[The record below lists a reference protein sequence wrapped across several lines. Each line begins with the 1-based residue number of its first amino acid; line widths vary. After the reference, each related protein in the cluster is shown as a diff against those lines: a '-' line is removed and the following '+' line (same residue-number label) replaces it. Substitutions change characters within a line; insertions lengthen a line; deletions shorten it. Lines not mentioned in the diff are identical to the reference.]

1 MKTKQRKADYMKKI
15 RFFEK
20 PAGARTVYIMA
31 GVSFCLAAI
40 AVAVVY
46 SGTMNAVEKNLTQV
60 KTTYQVDR
68 KQQNED
74 DPRVTQITEKKE
86 PSATQKITSEA
97 TTEEASE
104 ATEAAASTEPS
115 TAEKQSFIL
124 PCEGEIIR
132 EYSPEIPIYCETMQ
146 DWRTHSGVDFLVK
159 EDEDVLSVGKGRVS
173 KVMASSVYGYIV
185 EVDYGQFT
193 ARYCG
198 MKQGS
203 CVGIN
208 QLLNKGDS
216 VGKVG
221 EIPCETMAEKHLH
234 FEIIKNGDYADPIKA
249 LGL

>member
-1 MKTKQRKADYMKKI
+1 MKTKQRKADYMKKF

-40 AVAVVY
+40 AVAIVY
-46 SGTMNAVEKNLTQV
+46 SGTMNAVEKNLSQV

-68 KQQNED
+68 KQQGEE
-74 DPRVTQITEKKE
+74 DPRATVTTEKNKPSTTVITTQVTEKLTAEVTQ
-86 PSATQKITSEA
+86 
-97 TTEEASE
+97 
-104 ATEAAASTEPS
+104 AAASTEPS

-124 PCEGEIIR
+124 PCEGKIIR
-132 EYSPEIPIYCETMQ
+132 EYSPDVPVYCETMQ

-185 EVDYGQFT
+185 EVDYGELT

-198 MKQGS
+198 MKQGE
-203 CVGIN
+203 CVGIG

-221 EIPCETMAEKHLH
+221 EIPCEAMAEKHLH
-234 FEIIKNGDYADPIKA
+234 FEVIIDGEYADPIKA